1 MHQEIHDG
9 ELKRQRAKAAAEANN
24 KLAHRFEVGDLVMVT
39 VAKTSVN
46 ASCKTKPRL
55 RWQGPLEVTSVPEGA
70 PSVLFVRLLGDPPSV
85 KPVAVHWTRLK
96 RFAGKEFAR
105 TPQLIK
111 SAQHDFGKFKIDEF
125 VGWRV
130 GPAGA
135 VQLLVSWHGFEAH
148 DNSWEDIDQLI
159 EDAPYRVRNFLAEN
173 AEGHPP
179 LQQVYDD
186 ECE

>member
-1 MHQEIHDG
+1 M
-9 ELKRQRAKAAAEANN
+9 
-24 KLAHRFEVGDLVMVT
+24 T
-39 VAKTSVN
+39 
-46 ASCKTKPRL
+46 
-55 RWQGPLEVTSVPEGA
+55 EGA

-96 RFAGKEFAR
+96 RFAGKEFVR

-135 VQLLVSWHGFEAH
+135 VQLLVS
-148 DNSWEDIDQLI
+148 
-159 EDAPYRVRNFLAEN
+159 
-173 AEGHPP
+173 
-179 LQQVYDD
+179 
-186 ECE
+186 